1 MASPHIIDIPALLA
15 PISAENPTG
24 NDIRNDSAPNSKYQQ
39 IKIARSAARAAERK
53 SIHDGDTSEADEHW
67 RKILTL
73 APDILLNQSKDLE
86 IVSWLTE
93 ALVRRHGFQ
102 GLRDAFELIH
112 GLIESFW
119 DNLYPMPDEDGM
131 ETRTS
136 PLSGLNGEGA
146 EGVLIAPIRKVPIT
160 QGDSP
165 GPFSFWQYQQASD
178 AQRAA
183 SDSIRESKIE
193 KLGFSLDVVERA
205 VDASS
210 TDFFVDQID
219 DLTTCI
225 EFCKKLNVQLDQ
237 HCGIDA
243 PSMRNILEVLEECR
257 GVVSHI
263 AKHKLPVP
271 VEETPEENDE
281 TSADAG
287 GNNAEISA
295 TANNKKSAAG
305 VVNSREEALKQL
317 LQISNF
323 FRKTEPHSPLSYLLE
338 KTVRW
343 GNMSLTDLIVE
354 LIPNSESREHFS
366 QLTGVVNNPEEA
378 KD

>member
-1 MASPHIIDIPALLA
+1 MASQHIIDLTALLA

-24 NDIRNDSAPNSKYQQ
+24 SDIRTDSSPNSKYQQ

-53 SIHDGDTSEADEHW
+53 SIHEGDTTEADEHW
-67 RKILTL
+67 RKILNL
-73 APDILLNQSKDLE
+73 APDILLSQSKDLE

-93 ALVRRHGFQ
+93 ALIRKHGFQ
-102 GLRDAFELIH
+102 GLRDSFELIH
-112 GLIESFW
+112 GLVESFW

-160 QGDSP
+160 QGDAP

-193 KLGFSLDVVERA
+193 KLGFSLETIDRA
-205 VDASS
+205 VDVSS
-210 TDFFVDQID
+210 SEFFVDQID
-219 DLTTCI
+219 DLTQCI
-225 EFCKKLNVQLDQ
+225 DFCKKLNTLLDQ
-237 HCGIDA
+237 HCGVNDA

-257 GVVSHI
+257 GVVMHI
-263 AKHKLPVP
+263 AKHKLPTP
-271 VEETPEENDE
+271 AEEPEVDASTAADDNNSSG
-281 TSADAG
+281 SAPA
-287 GNNAEISA
+287 SA
-295 TANNKKSAAG
+295 KVVKGA
-305 VVNSREEALKQL
+305 VNSREEALKQL
-317 LQISNF
+317 LEISTF

-343 GNMSLTDLIVE
+343 GNMSLNDLIVE
-354 LIPNSESREHFS
+354 LIPDSDSRKHFS
-366 QLTGVVNNPEEA
+366 QLTGVINPEDA
-378 KD
+378 S